1 MLPIYSYMW
10 YIFWCRKKV
19 IMKNLQFLMFG
30 LLMPSI
36 SFAHELTKAD
46 QAEMVDGGLL
56 DYMYLGAKHMVTGYD
71 HILFLIG
78 VIFFLTKLSD
88 IFKFV
93 TAFTIGHSITL
104 IFATFYKITANYF
117 LIDAVIA
124 LSVIYKGFENLDGF
138 KKVFNRNAPN
148 LIMMV
153 LFFGLIHGFGLS
165 TRLQQL
171 PLKDESLLAS
181 IISFN
186 LGVEFGQV
194 LALLIVFPFIRM
206 IQKLKNNLFS
216 KATNIGL
223 VLCGVGLFIYQVNG
237 YVADKNHVYEH
248 QDTHMESVESKDTH
262 VHKDGTVH
270 EDHNSEKKDTVI
282 QEPAGHS
289 HDGENYHTH

>member
-1 MLPIYSYMW
+1 M
-10 YIFWCRKKV
+10 KKT
-19 IMKNLQFLMFG
+19 I
-30 LLMPSI
+30 LLLFI
-36 SFAHELTKAD
+36 SNIFAHELTKAD

-56 DYMYLGAKHMVTGYD
+56 DYLYLGAKHMVTGYD

-88 IFKFV
+88 IIKFV

-104 IFATFYKITANYF
+104 IFATFYKVTANYY

-186 LGVEFGQV
+186 VGVELGQV
-194 LALLIVFPFIRM
+194 LALLIAFPFIRI
-206 IQKLKNNLFS
+206 IQKSKNNLFS
-216 KATNIGL
+216 KVTNLGL
-223 VLCGVGLFIYQVNG
+223 VLSGIGLFIFQITG
-237 YVADKNHVYEH
+237 YIENKNHVDEH
-248 QDTHMESVESKDTH
+248 QEIHTESMESQDTH
-262 VHKDGTVH
+262 VHDDGAVH
-270 EDHNSEKKDTVI
+270 QNHNSDDRDGSSP
-282 QEPAGHS
+282 EPTGHS

>member
-1 MLPIYSYMW
+1 M
-10 YIFWCRKKV
+10 KK
-19 IMKNLQFLMFG
+19 ITLFLF
-30 LLMPSI
+30 I
-36 SFAHELTKAD
+36 TNIFAHELTKSD

-88 IFKFV
+88 IIKFV

-104 IFATFYKITANYF
+104 IFATFYKVTANYY

-171 PLKDESLLAS
+171 PLKDESLLLS

-186 LGVEFGQV
+186 VGVEFGQV
-194 LALLIVFPFIRM
+194 LALLIAFPIIRI
-206 IQKLKNNLFS
+206 IQKSKNNLFS
-216 KATNIGL
+216 KVTNLGL
-223 VLCGVGLFIYQVNG
+223 VLCGIGLFIFQITG
-237 YVADKNHVYEH
+237 YIEDKNHVDEH
-248 QDTHMESVESKDTH
+248 QEIHTESIESLDTHIHDDDA
-262 VHKDGTVH
+262 VHKD
-270 EDHNSEKKDTVI
+270 HNSDEPDVSSP
-282 QEPAGHS
+282 EPAGHS

>member
-1 MLPIYSYMW
+1 MM
-10 YIFWCRKKV
+10 KKT
-19 IMKNLQFLMFG
+19 ILFLF
-30 LLMPSI
+30 I
-36 SFAHELTKAD
+36 SNIFAHELTKAD

-88 IFKFV
+88 IVKFV

-104 IFATFYKITANYF
+104 IFATFYKVTANYY

-138 KKVFNRNAPN
+138 KQVFNRNAPN

-186 LGVEFGQV
+186 VGVELGQV
-194 LALLIVFPFIRM
+194 LALLIAFPFIRI
-206 IQKLKNNLFS
+206 IQKSKNNLFS
-216 KATNIGL
+216 KVTNLGL
-223 VLCGVGLFIYQVNG
+223 VLSGIGLFIFQITG
-237 YVADKNHVYEH
+237 YIEDKNHVDEH
-248 QDTHMESVESKDTH
+248 QEIHTESMESQDTH
-262 VHKDGTVH
+262 VHDDGAVH
-270 EDHNSEKKDTVI
+270 QNHNSDDRDGSSP
-282 QEPAGHS
+282 EPTGHS

>member
-1 MLPIYSYMW
+1 MKKTILLLFISN
-10 YIFWCRKKV
+10 IF
-19 IMKNLQFLMFG
+19 
-30 LLMPSI
+30 S
-36 SFAHELTKAD
+36 HELTKAD

-56 DYMYLGAKHMVTGYD
+56 DYLYLGAKHMVTGYD

-88 IFKFV
+88 IIKFV

-104 IFATFYKITANYF
+104 IFATFYKVTANYY

-186 LGVEFGQV
+186 VGVELGQV
-194 LALLIVFPFIRM
+194 LALLIAFPFIRI
-206 IQKLKNNLFS
+206 IQKSKNNLFS
-216 KATNIGL
+216 KVTNLGL
-223 VLCGVGLFIYQVNG
+223 VLSGIGLFIFQITG
-237 YVADKNHVYEH
+237 YIENKNHVDEH
-248 QDTHMESVESKDTH
+248 QEIHTESMESQDTH
-262 VHKDGTVH
+262 VHDDGAVH
-270 EDHNSEKKDTVI
+270 QNHNSDDRDGSSP
-282 QEPAGHS
+282 EPTGHS

>member
-1 MLPIYSYMW
+1 M
-10 YIFWCRKKV
+10 KK
-19 IMKNLQFLMFG
+19 ITLFLF
-30 LLMPSI
+30 I
-36 SFAHELTKAD
+36 TNIFAHELTNSD

-88 IFKFV
+88 IIKFV
-93 TAFTIGHSITL
+93 TAFTVGHSITL
-104 IFATFYKITANYF
+104 IFATFYKVTANYF

-171 PLKDESLLAS
+171 PLKDESLLLS

-186 LGVEFGQV
+186 VGVELGQV
-194 LALLIVFPFIRM
+194 LALLIAFPIIRI
-206 IQKLKNNLFS
+206 IQKSKNNLFS
-216 KATNIGL
+216 KVTNIVL
-223 VLCGVGLFIYQVNG
+223 VLCGIGLFIFQITG
-237 YVADKNHVYEH
+237 YINDKNHVVEH
-248 QDTHMESVESKDTH
+248 QKI
-262 VHKDGTVH
+262 
-270 EDHNSEKKDTVI
+270 NA
-282 QEPAGHS
+282 QPADHS

>member
-1 MLPIYSYMW
+1 M
-10 YIFWCRKKV
+10 KK
-19 IMKNLQFLMFG
+19 ITPFLF
-30 LLMPSI
+30 I
-36 SFAHELTKAD
+36 SNIFAHELTKAD

-88 IFKFV
+88 IVKFV

-104 IFATFYKITANYF
+104 IFATFYKVTANYY

-186 LGVEFGQV
+186 VGVELGQV
-194 LALLIVFPFIRM
+194 LALLIAFPFIRI
-206 IQKLKNNLFS
+206 IQKSKNNLFS
-216 KATNIGL
+216 KVTNLGL
-223 VLCGVGLFIYQVNG
+223 VLCGIGLFIFQITG
-237 YVADKNHVYEH
+237 YIEDKNHVDEH
-248 QDTHMESVESKDTH
+248 QEIHTESMESQDTH
-262 VHKDGTVH
+262 VHDDGAVH
-270 EDHNSEKKDTVI
+270 QNHNSDDRDGSSP
-282 QEPAGHS
+282 EPTGHS

>member
-1 MLPIYSYMW
+1 MVS
-10 YIFWCRKKV
+10 
-19 IMKNLQFLMFG
+19 NL
-30 LLMPSI
+30 
-36 SFAHELTKAD
+36 FAHELTKAD

-88 IFKFV
+88 IVKFV

-104 IFATFYKITANYF
+104 IFATFYKVTANYY

-171 PLKDESLLAS
+171 PLKDESLLLS

-186 LGVEFGQV
+186 VGVEFGQV
-194 LALLIVFPFIRM
+194 LALLIAFPIIRI
-206 IQKLKNNLFS
+206 IQKSKNNLFS
-216 KATNIGL
+216 KATNLGL
-223 VLCGVGLFIYQVNG
+223 VLCGAGLFIYQVNG
-237 YVADKNHVYEH
+237 YIAEKNHVDEH
-248 QDTHMESVESKDTH
+248 QEIHTESMESQDTHIHDDGA
-262 VHKDGTVH
+262 VHQN
-270 EDHNSEKKDTVI
+270 HNSDEPDVSSP
-282 QEPAGHS
+282 EPAGHS